1 MFDTKK
7 TSLNCTVNGVYKPTK
22 QLHKPTNWSARR
34 DVHGATAA
42 YYARHA
48 GIGYD
53 FLRLEQHGVDELMGN
68 WWIC

>member
-1 MFDTKK
+1 
-7 TSLNCTVNGVYKPTK
+7 LNCKVNRVYKP
-22 QLHKPTNWSARR
+22 RR

>member
-1 MFDTKK
+1 MCLILI
-7 TSLNCTVNGVYKPTK
+7 TSLNCKVNGVYKP
-22 QLHKPTNWSARR
+22 RR